1 MINNQKKGKKKNR
14 MTDII
19 IPTEKDIQTNK
30 GLRIKSKAIGSDL
43 SFLLGI
49 EPNDYFNNTKIV
61 PFLLSSTKRDAWL
74 RSYQKYCIDTLMCGY
89 DIDLN
94 EKAKKYGIRP
104 MTDKSIIPPSM
115 EVKSYFNNEYGCTV
129 IEYGFYPQSFV
140 NPRTE
145 ADIIQ
150 QLDEMYKKKE
160 GKTGNVYTFNQC
172 PVYEPE
178 GYGYTHD
185 GIKFVPWKH
194 FEYELNGNRYVR
206 VKSKVDNQPLHL
218 RNNKKYWIKVEP
230 IEWLLDEENGKMIT
244 KQVLLSGISIM
255 GKNKIYDGNFKQTQL
270 YQYLNTY
277 FAEEMKQNN
286 HLCTQNKELLM
297 SNFQKDFEKEI
308 ILPNETTYQDNR
320 LEFYNKVFKYAK
332 KYTERIKDNQEDQ
345 NKITMFAK
353 NFVIQLSGNPELSL
367 SDAFEIVKQK
377 SNTEETQAQTQAQA
391 QMQTQAYSDI
401 RNFNPER

>member
-1 MINNQKKGKKKNR
+1 
-14 MTDII
+14 MTDIT
-19 IPTEKDIQTNK
+19 IPDIDC
-30 GLRIKSKAIGSDL
+30 REDFAIGSDL

-49 EPNDYFNNTKIV
+49 KLNEDCYHESGYRKVV
-61 PFLLSSTKRDAWL
+61 PHLLSSHRHVYYRDLFCWAGI
-74 RSYQKYCIDTLMCGY
+74 SPYAESKTC
-89 DIDLN
+89 
-94 EKAKKYGIRP
+94 GIRP
-104 MTDKSIIPPSM
+104 MTDKSIIPSSM
-115 EVKSYFNNEYGCTV
+115 DVISYFDKEYGCTV
-129 IEYGFYPQSFV
+129 IEYGFYPQSLV

-145 ADIIQ
+145 AEIIQ

-178 GYGYTHD
+178 GYGYTHN

-218 RNNKKYWIKVEP
+218 YNNKKYWIKVEP

-401 RNFNPER
+401 RNLNFERLRKENQNE

>member
-1 MINNQKKGKKKNR
+1 
-14 MTDII
+14 
-19 IPTEKDIQTNK
+19 
-30 GLRIKSKAIGSDL
+30 
-43 SFLLGI
+43 
-49 EPNDYFNNTKIV
+49 
-61 PFLLSSTKRDAWL
+61 
-74 RSYQKYCIDTLMCGY
+74 
-89 DIDLN
+89 
-94 EKAKKYGIRP
+94 
-104 MTDKSIIPPSM
+104 
-115 EVKSYFNNEYGCTV
+115 
-129 IEYGFYPQSFV
+129 
-140 NPRTE
+140 
-145 ADIIQ
+145 
-150 QLDEMYKKKE
+150 
-160 GKTGNVYTFNQC
+160 
-172 PVYEPE
+172 
-178 GYGYTHD
+178 
-185 GIKFVPWKH
+185 
-194 FEYELNGNRYVR
+194 
-206 VKSKVDNQPLHL
+206 
-218 RNNKKYWIKVEP
+218 
-230 IEWLLDEENGKMIT
+230 
-244 KQVLLSGISIM
+244 M